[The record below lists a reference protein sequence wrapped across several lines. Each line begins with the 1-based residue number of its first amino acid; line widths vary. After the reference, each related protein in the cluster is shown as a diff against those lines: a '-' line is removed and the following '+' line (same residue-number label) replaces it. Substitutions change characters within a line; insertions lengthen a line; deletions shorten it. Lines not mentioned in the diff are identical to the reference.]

1 MNQKDENILTICAI
15 IKKQLLM
22 FCVIII
28 IIIIIIIILLG
39 KSELRALYRFAILN
53 LKR

>member
-1 MNQKDENILTICAI
+1 MKQKDENILTICAI

-28 IIIIIIIILLG
+28 IIIIIIILLG